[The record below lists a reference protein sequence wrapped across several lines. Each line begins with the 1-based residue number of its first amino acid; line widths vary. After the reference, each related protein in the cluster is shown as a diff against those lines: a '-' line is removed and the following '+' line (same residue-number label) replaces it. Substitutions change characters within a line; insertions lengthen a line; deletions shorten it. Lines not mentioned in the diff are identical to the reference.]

1 MDLIIFLIGGFFLF
15 KQKTAYEMRIS
26 DWSSDVCS
34 SDLVEPDLDLIVLG
48 EMGIANSTAAAALCA
63 RSFGGTAADWVG
75 PGTGVGA
82 EGVTR
87 KVEVVERALAVHAY
101 AGRSAFETLRRV
113 GGRET
118 AAIAGAAMQ
127 IGRAHV

>member
-1 MDLIIFLIGGFFLF
+1 
-15 KQKTAYEMRIS
+15 MRIS

-34 SDLVEPDLDLIVLG
+34 SDLG

-113 GGRET
+113 GGSER
-118 AAIAGAAMQ
+118 AAIAGRSEERGVGKEGVRRCRDRGA
-127 IGRAHV
+127 R

>member
-48 EMGIANSTAAAALCA
+48 ELGIANSTAAAALCA

-87 KVEVVERALAVHAY
+87 SEE
-101 AGRSAFETLRRV
+101 RRV
-113 GGRET
+113 GKECVSTCRSRWSPYHYKNT
-118 AAIAGAAMQ
+118 AICCTTT
-127 IGRAHV
+127 HKPL